1 MNLIKKNLSII
12 LIGLIF
18 SFLFSVYSINKFDNY
33 EIRTDNQNYHSMIKG
48 VNANHWLKAKNIKD
62 QLSEGKNYM
71 ETGDIYDRNY
81 LPSKIF
87 LLYSYITGDNLTE
100 SQNKNKIVTDKKKLF
115 FYFFNQFYIFLFY
128 FFSL

>member
-1 MNLIKKNLSII
+1 
-12 LIGLIF
+12 
-18 SFLFSVYSINKFDNY
+18 
-33 EIRTDNQNYHSMIKG
+33 MIKG

-100 SQNKNKIVTDKKKLF
+100 SQNKNKIINT
-115 FYFFNQFYIFLFY
+115 
-128 FFSL
+128 

>member
-1 MNLIKKNLSII
+1 
-12 LIGLIF
+12 
-18 SFLFSVYSINKFDNY
+18 
-33 EIRTDNQNYHSMIKG
+33 MIKG

-100 SQNKNKIVTDKKKLF
+100 SQNKNKIVTDKKKNYFFIFSINFIF
-115 FYFFNQFYIFLFY
+115 FYSI
-128 FFSL
+128 FSL